1 MNDRAVVIVRR
12 VKDGSERDMDIPLDI
27 SLHEFIKALYS
38 IYGIKTVEGNMGSR
52 HLCAENPIIL
62 LKGNK
67 LLRDYGLHEGSILY
81 ITE

>member
-1 MNDRAVVIVRR
+1 MNNRAVVVVRR
-12 VKDGSERDMDIPLDI
+12 VKNGSERDLDIPLDI

-38 IYGIKTVEGNMGSR
+38 IYGIETNEEHMGR
-52 HLCAENPIIL
+52 MHLCAENPITL

-67 LLRDYGLHEGSILY
+67 LLIEYGLHEGSILY